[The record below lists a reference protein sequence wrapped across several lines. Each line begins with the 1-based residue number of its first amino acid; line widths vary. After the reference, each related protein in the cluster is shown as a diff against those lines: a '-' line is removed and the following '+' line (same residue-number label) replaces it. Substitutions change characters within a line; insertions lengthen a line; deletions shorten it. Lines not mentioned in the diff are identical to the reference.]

1 MGKYVLKCGITALL
15 LAFSALPGK
24 MSSLPQN
31 STDLAALTSQWVEST
46 ESLEVSPDST
56 PVPIW
61 GPPDKHWS
69 MKAVYCTESFS
80 YTPPKD
86 MEIEEIA
93 YHLVEQVMDYVSG
106 YHEECS
112 YQITNYEIVSVGD
125 IEWNDEEVCWVT
137 WPEVKIAWTG
147 WYGIQ
152 GMMPENQDLVLV
164 GDTDTGLG
172 RVKIVEENGVYTL
185 THWFI

>member
-1 MGKYVLKCGITALL
+1 MEKYILKCGIAALL

-24 MSSLPQN
+24 MSSLLLN
-31 STDLAALTSQWVEST
+31 STDLTALTSQRVEST
-46 ESLEVSPDST
+46 EFPEASPDNT
-56 PVPIW
+56 PVPVL

-69 MKAVYCTESFS
+69 MRAVYCTESFS
-80 YTPPKD
+80 YMPPED

-125 IEWNDEEVCWVT
+125 IKWNDEESCWVT

-152 GMMPENQDLVLV
+152 GIMPEDQDLVLV
-164 GDTDTGLG
+164 GESDTGLD
-172 RVKIVEENGVYTL
+172 RVKIVEENGMYTL
-185 THWFI
+185 MCWPV